1 MPQWADH
8 AIWWQVYP
16 LGFVGAEKVAPA
28 GRRIVHRLQR
38 LENWLDY
45 AIELGCS
52 GLLLG
57 PVFES
62 ETHGYDTV
70 DHFHIDPRLGDYTD
84 FDRLVEAA
92 KARGLRVVLDGVFN
106 HVAPS
111 FHAKPEWFKKHPDGT
126 QVYFEGHQ
134 HLLVLNHQE
143 PEVREYVVDVMC
155 HWLERGIDGWRLD
168 AAYAVAPEFWAGVLA
183 QVRDRFP
190 EAWFVGELIH
200 GDYAGYAATSTLD
213 SITQYELWKAIWSSL
228 NDGNFFELAYALE
241 RHQAAVDPMVPQ
253 TFVGNHDV
261 TRIATRLDDDRHLG
275 HALAILF
282 GVAGIPSIYAGDEQA
297 MTGLKEDREGG
308 DDAIRPE
315 FPEKPDQ
322 LTDADWATYR
332 LHQRLIGVRRRNAW
346 LTRSQTK
353 VAHLKN
359 KALALRSG
367 DARGQLLL
375 LLNIGDEAYRF
386 PVEVAGLI
394 IAAQAEGAPL
404 PDEPLLVPPHSWRV
418 LTSP

>member
-16 LGFVGAEKVAPA
+16 LGFVGAEPSAPP
-28 GRRIVHRLQR
+28 GRRVVHRLPR

-57 PVFES
+57 PIFES

-70 DHFHIDPRLGDYTD
+70 DYFQIDPRLGDYTD

-92 KARGLRVVLDGVFN
+92 KARGLRILLDGVFN

-111 FHAKPEWFKKHPDGT
+111 FPAPPEWFKRHPDGT
-126 QVYFEGHQ
+126 PAYFEGHQ
-134 HLLVLNHQE
+134 HLLELNHE
-143 PEVREYVVDVMC
+143 VPEVRELVVDVMC

-183 QVRDRFP
+183 QVRERFP

-213 SITQYELWKAIWSSL
+213 SVTQYELWKAIWSSL

-241 RHQAAVDPMVPQ
+241 RHQAVVDPMVPL

-261 TRIATRLDDDRHLG
+261 TRIATKLEDDRHLG

-282 GVAGIPSIYAGDEQA
+282 GVAGVPSIYEGDEQA
-297 MTGLKEDREGG
+297 MTGLKEDRAGG

-315 FPEKPDQ
+315 FPEKPDE
-322 LTDADWATYR
+322 LTGWPTYR

-359 KALALRSG
+359 TALALRSG

-375 LLNIGDEAYRF
+375 LLNIGDEAYHF

-394 IAAQAEGAPL
+394 IAAQPEGSPL
-404 PDEPLLVPPHSWRV
+404 PEEPLLIPPHSWRV

>member
-1 MPQWADH
+1 MPHWADH
-8 AIWWQVYP
+8 AIWWHVYP
-16 LGFVGAEKVAPA
+16 LGFAGAEHEAPA

-57 PVFES
+57 PIFES

-92 KARGLRVVLDGVFN
+92 KARGLRIVLDGVFN

-111 FHAKPEWFKKHPDGT
+111 FHAKPEWFRRHPDGT

-134 HLLVLNHQE
+134 HLHVLNHQE

-261 TRIATRLDDDRHLG
+261 TRIATKLDDERHLG

-282 GVAGIPSIYAGDEQA
+282 GVAGIPSIYAGDEVA
-297 MTGLKEDREGG
+297 MTGLKEDRAGG

-315 FPEKPDQ
+315 FPEKPDEQ
-322 LTDADWATYR
+322 ADRTTYR

-375 LLNIGDEAYRF
+375 LLNVGDEAYYF
-386 PVEVAGLI
+386 PVEVAGLV
-394 IAAQAEGAPL
+394 IAAQPEGSPL
-404 PDEPLLVPPHSWRV
+404 PEEPLLVPPHSWRV

>member
-1 MPQWADH
+1 MPHWADH
-8 AIWWQVYP
+8 AIWWHVYP
-16 LGFVGAEKVAPA
+16 LGFVGAEHEAPA

-57 PVFES
+57 PIFES

-92 KARGLRVVLDGVFN
+92 KARGLRIVLDGVFN

-111 FHAKPEWFKKHPDGT
+111 FHAKPEWFRRHPDGT

-134 HLLVLNHQE
+134 HLHVLNHQE

-261 TRIATRLDDDRHLG
+261 TRIATKLDDERHLG

-282 GVAGIPSIYAGDEQA
+282 GVAGIPSIYAGDEVA
-297 MTGLKEDREGG
+297 MTGLKEDRAGG

-315 FPEKPDQ
+315 FPEKPDEQ
-322 LTDADWATYR
+322 ADRTTYR

-375 LLNIGDEAYRF
+375 LLNVGDEAYYF
-386 PVEVAGLI
+386 PVEVAGLV
-394 IAAQAEGAPL
+394 IAAQPEGSPL
-404 PDEPLLVPPHSWRV
+404 PEEPLLVPPHSWRV